1 MKNKCLTLFISLST
15 LLIFSIICVK
25 STAQL
30 ASIKSLSQYEKSVPK
45 SQQLILLTK
54 YISNLKE
61 NITYSTTH
69 NFTKQVLYH
78 DFQPFATI
86 EMAEALQK
94 ANQALNKLGFGIL
107 LFDAY
112 RPYYITQLMWKIVPD
127 DRYAA
132 NPKHGSDHNRGT
144 AVDISLYDL
153 KTGKELT
160 MPTEFDNFTEKAH
173 RNYMQ
178 LSATQIKNRKILED
192 AMVAVGLKPLSTE
205 WWHFSLSDSKKYP
218 LLDLDY
224 AALN

>member
-1 MKNKCLTLFISLST
+1 MKNKCLNPFIS
-15 LLIFSIICVK
+15 ISIILTLSIIYGK
-25 STAQL
+25 SGAQL
-30 ASIKSLSQYEKSVPK
+30 TSIKSVSQYEKSVPK
-45 SQQLILLTK
+45 NKRLVLLSQ
-54 YISNLKE
+54 YIPNLKE
-61 NITYSTTH
+61 NISYSTTH

-94 ANQALNKLGFGIL
+94 ANQALNESGFGIL

-112 RPYYITQLMWKIVPD
+112 RPYHITQLMWKIVPD

-132 NPKHGSDHNRGT
+132 NPAHGSDHNRGT

-153 KTGKELT
+153 KTGKELA

-173 RNYMQ
+173 RSYMQ

-192 AMVAVGLKPLSTE
+192 AMIAVGLKPLSTE
-205 WWHFSLSDSKKYP
+205 WWHFSLSNSKIYP

-224 AALN
+224 TELK

>member
-1 MKNKCLTLFISLST
+1 MKNKCLTLCISLST
-15 LLIFSIICVK
+15 LLILSIICVK
-25 STAQL
+25 TSAQL
-30 ASIKSLSQYEKSVPK
+30 TSIQSVSKYEKSVPK
-45 SQQLILLTK
+45 NKRLVLLTK
-54 YISNLKE
+54 YIPNLKE
-61 NITYSTTH
+61 NINYSTTN

-94 ANQALNKLGFGIL
+94 ANKDLNKLGLGIL

-112 RPYYITQLMWKIVPD
+112 RPYHITQLMWKIVPD

-132 NPKHGSDHNRGT
+132 NPAHGSDHNRGT

-153 KTGKELT
+153 KTGKELD

-178 LSATQIKNRKILED
+178 LSATQIKNRKNLED
-192 AMVAVGLKPLSTE
+192 AMVRVGLKPLSTE
-205 WWHFSLSDSKKYP
+205 WWHFSLPNSKIYP

-224 AALN
+224 AELK